1 MSKNN
6 KGNINTSDTDESC
19 KLYVPEE
26 TELEKTIP
34 QPSNQIK
41 LLESEVTSLQTDL
54 QEERSEKKT
63 MQGAHQMEDERL

>member
-41 LLESEVTSLQTDL
+41 LLESEVKSL
-54 QEERSEKKT
+54 
-63 MQGAHQMEDERL
+63 